1 MRRAPARLSLV
12 AAVASALVCAAACG
26 AAPSATPPSPTP
38 APVASTP
45 APTTAT
51 SPSASHVV
59 TLPASPSAS
68 PSPAVGASPP
78 ASPAVIEDE
87 TLLSILPAAVSGVAL
102 MPEPDAFV
110 AATADPGFGEDV
122 ASAAFATAFDGA
134 DLASG
139 VVAKLRPGRY
149 SEAMFRDWRDTYDAG
164 ACGQAGGV
172 SGHAQAQ
179 LGGRTVD
186 ITTCNAGL
194 RVYHVWLPQ
203 RDVIVSL
210 FSLGDRRFGEQVM
223 AGLRP

>member
-1 MRRAPARLSLV
+1 MRSATARLSLL
-12 AAVASALVCAAACG
+12 AAVAIGLVAACG
-26 AAPSATPPSPTP
+26 AAPSVAAPTTTSVPVASAPSPRTATPPS
-38 APVASTP
+38 
-45 APTTAT
+45 T
-51 SPSASHVV
+51 SPIDTS
-59 TLPASPSAS
+59 PASPSARTS
-68 PSPAVGASPP
+68 PSVATSPAALPAV
-78 ASPAVIEDE
+78 VEDE

-122 ASAAFATAFDGA
+122 FSAAFATAFDGA

-149 SEAMFRDWRDTYDAG
+149 SEAMFRDWRDTYDTG

-172 SGHAQAQ
+172 GGHAQAQ
-179 LGGRTVD
+179 LGGRSVD

-203 RDVIVSL
+203 RNVIVSL